1 MTSLISRF
9 LTPALACGAIAI
21 ALTGAPASAQGGKAR
36 AGDADLVPVG
46 EPVSCI
52 MPSQLRNSRVIDD
65 RTIDFEM
72 NNGAVYRNVL
82 PNRCPGLKMEE
93 RFAYKLSTSQ
103 LCSVDI
109 ITVLQSFG
117 SGLSQ
122 GASCG
127 LGSFQKMD
135 KPGK

>member
-9 LTPALACGAIAI
+9 LTPALACGVVAL
-21 ALTGAPASAQGGKAR
+21 ALTGAPASAKSSKAR
-36 AGDADLVPVG
+36 AGDTDLVPVG

-52 MPSQLRNSRVIDD
+52 TPSQLRTSRIIDD
-65 RTIDFEM
+65 KTIDFEM
-72 NNGAVYRNVL
+72 NNGTVYRNVL
-82 PNRCPGLKMEE
+82 PNRCPGLKSED
-93 RFAYKLSTSQ
+93 RFAYKLSTNQ

-117 SGLSQ
+117 YGLSQ

-127 LGSFQKMD
+127 LGTFQKME

>member
-1 MTSLISRF
+1 MRSGKDIAMPST
-9 LTPALACGAIAI
+9 LTFKTLAAFALVALAVGPALAKDKK
-21 ALTGAPASAQGGKAR
+21 P
-36 AGDADLVPVG
+36 DDLVAVG
-46 EPVSCI
+46 EPVDCI
-52 MPSQLRNSRVIDD
+52 TPHMVRSTHVRDD

-72 NNGAVYRNVL
+72 NNRTIYRNTL
-82 PNRCPGLKMEE
+82 PYSCPSLGFEE

-117 SGLSQ
+117 GGLSQ

-127 LGSFQKMD
+127 LGKCTHSSA
-135 KPGK
+135 G